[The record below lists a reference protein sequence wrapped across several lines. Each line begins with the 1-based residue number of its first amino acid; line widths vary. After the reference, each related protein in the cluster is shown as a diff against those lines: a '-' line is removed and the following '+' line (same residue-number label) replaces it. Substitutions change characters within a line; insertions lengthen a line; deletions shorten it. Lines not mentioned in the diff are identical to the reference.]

1 MTKVTVFM
9 TMKLELTPDVQA
21 RLLVQ
26 ARQSGLSLEAFAE
39 KVLREKSGAEEPERG
54 ADKRLR
60 LFQDWVA
67 SHEGNSAILAD
78 DAMERESIYGD
89 HGR

>member
-1 MTKVTVFM
+1 M

-26 ARQSGLSLEAFAE
+26 AQQSGLSLEAFAE
-39 KVLREKSGAEEPERG
+39 KVLREKSRAEEPKG
-54 ADKRLR
+54 GVDIRLR

-67 SHEGNSAILAD
+67 SHEGNTVVLAD

-89 HGR
+89 RGR